1 MLKPVEG
8 GWHAHKIDS
17 TNANRRSAAI
27 AAMAQHGGA
36 QGNVFN
42 PIGTNPVYGDQPVKP
57 VGLINPN
64 AAAIGTYDNRAPQ
77 GGTTG
82 DYQTYSSMTEIPQ
95 GSNEDRGMQAEQGK
109 LALALQGKSYYANLN
124 NPMGRGQELYG

>member
-8 GWHAHKIDS
+8 RFHPHK
-17 TNANRRSAAI
+17 TNSAEANYKSQLAA
-27 AAMAQHGGA
+27 AKAQHGGA
-36 QGNVFN
+36 NVFN

-57 VGLINPN
+57 IGLMNPN

-82 DYQTYSSMTEIPQ
+82 EYQTYSSMTEIPQ
-95 GSNEDRGMQAEQGK
+95 GPNEMRGLQADQGK
-109 LALALQGKSYYANLN
+109 FALAMQGKSYYANLN